1 MDEITLQINKFLPF
15 TKVEG
20 PGNRACVWLQGCN
33 IHCPGCAVPWMWPM
47 DGGKSHN
54 VQELA
59 EKILEN
65 NKIEGVTFSG
75 GEPFLQAKS
84 ILHLCKILKE
94 KSDLSILIYTGYTLE
109 YILESNNSDWNSL
122 ISITDI
128 LIDGPYLKENPS
140 NKPLIG
146 SLNQKIHYLSP
157 RYKNLNKI
165 LVNES
170 NKIEIHIA
178 SDSRIQLNGNID
190 NLFIKEILPHMVL
203 KKK

>member
-20 PGNRACVWLQGCN
+20 PGNRACVWIQGCN
-33 IHCPGCAVPWMWPM
+33 IRCSGCAVPWMWPM

-84 ILHLCKILKE
+84 ILILCKILKE

-109 YILESNNSDWNSL
+109 YILESKNSAWHSL

-140 NKPLIG
+140 NKSLIG
-146 SLNQKIHYLSP
+146 SSNQKIHYLSP
-157 RYKNLNKI
+157 RYKNLNKM

-190 NLFIKEILPHMVL
+190 NLFLKEILPHMVL